1 MFIIGEA
8 VIDDSVAHSSF
19 CCDLK
24 QCKGA
29 CCCIEGG
36 RGAPLGDDEAL
47 EIESA
52 FPFVKQYLSE
62 QSIRVIE
69 ATGLYEGTPG
79 DYVTPCIEQRECV
92 YVYFEDG
99 IARCS
104 FERAYEQGLIQW
116 RKPISCHLFPIRIR
130 EFGQDFIRYEEI
142 DECAPAR
149 ARGKTERVSVFEF
162 LQQPLVRKYGEEWY
176 NTFKRHCD
184 TMVGNIILD

>member
-1 MFIIGEA
+1 MFVIGEA
-8 VIDDSVAHSSF
+8 VIDDSVAFASF
-19 CCDLK
+19 CCDLE

-36 RGAPLGDDEAL
+36 RGAPLEDEEVREIEHAFPVIKPHL
-47 EIESA
+47 GEQTLRVIESA
-52 FPFVKQYLSE
+52 
-62 QSIRVIE
+62 
-69 ATGLYEGTPG
+69 GLYEGTPG
-79 DYVTPCIEQRECV
+79 DYVTPCIDRRECV

-104 FERAYEQGLIQW
+104 FERAYEQGLISW

-149 ARGKTERVSVFEF
+149 SKGMSEQVPVNEF
-162 LQQPLVRKYGEEWY
+162 LRQPLLRKYGDEWY
-176 NTFKRHCD
+176 QKFKAYCD
-184 TMVGNIILD
+184 AMTGKHSAD